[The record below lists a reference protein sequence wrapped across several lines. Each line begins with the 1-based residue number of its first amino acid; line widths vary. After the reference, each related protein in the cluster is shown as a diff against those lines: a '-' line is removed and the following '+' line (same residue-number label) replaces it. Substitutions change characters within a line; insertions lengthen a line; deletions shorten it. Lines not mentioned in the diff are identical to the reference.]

1 MRKESICLK
10 IILLN
15 SFGAIGRIWKLLH
28 FTSGRVQSWEDY
40 WQDERKYWN
49 ADSRDKSRVE
59 LYFGNVNTEQNLLL
73 KTQKKFEEYIAYTK
87 HWHGL
92 CKVGEEVQVISIE
105 PNVIALSKNWQGAV
119 ADHSDL
125 ELHLNQERTFWGKS
139 IRFYCELYSFG
150 TIAAAVS
157 GSMEAAFGE
166 GHWDKRV
173 AHKQNLIDE
182 ISNHP
187 VIETYL
193 YSVITPKKTLLS
205 PQHKHT
211 HLFDW
216 LYSILKPVLVITQ
229 NIDVIKYFERE
240 ANKTLVRNTFNAI
253 IYRDLHCV
261 ILPISHL
268 SKKWNDTEM
277 CASRISDKS

>member
-1 MRKESICLK
+1 MLK
-10 IILLN
+10 NN
-15 SFGAIGRIWKLLH
+15 SVEFSWEKFGAIGRIWKLLH

-182 ISNHP
+182 
-187 VIETYL
+187 
-193 YSVITPKKTLLS
+193 KTLYHAQDS
-205 PQHKHT
+205 KGRHRYDFPI
-211 HLFDW
+211 HLE
-216 LYSILKPVLVITQ
+216 Q
-229 NIDVIKYFERE
+229 
-240 ANKTLVRNTFNAI
+240 
-253 IYRDLHCV
+253 
-261 ILPISHL
+261 
-268 SKKWNDTEM
+268 SKKRVSVGDALFEIGRSFRT
-277 CASRISDKS
+277 

>member
-1 MRKESICLK
+1 MDL
-10 IILLN
+10 
-15 SFGAIGRIWKLLH
+15 
-28 FTSGRVQSWEDY
+28 
-40 WQDERKYWN
+40 
-49 ADSRDKSRVE
+49 
-59 LYFGNVNTEQNLLL
+59 
-73 KTQKKFEEYIAYTK
+73 KKFRTEMQQRLSEQQ
-87 HWHGL
+87 L
-92 CKVGEEVQVISIE
+92 DNVKVRPFI
-105 PNVIALSKNWQGAV
+105 
-119 ADHSDL
+119 
-125 ELHLNQERTFWGKS
+125 
-139 IRFYCELYSFG
+139 C
-150 TIAAAVS
+150 S
-157 GSMEAAFGE
+157 GSPLNCKIMMVGYNPAREVNLDVFDADIWHDDIGFDRESFAEHYDIASYNDDLQWNRNHIFQ
-166 GHWDKRV
+166 
-173 AHKQNLIDE
+173 QNLIDE

-193 YSVITPKKTLLS
+193 YSVITAKKTLLS

-211 HLFDW
+211 HVFDW

-277 CASRISDKS
+277 YHLKEEIDELFNLIDV

>member
-1 MRKESICLK
+1 MDL
-10 IILLN
+10 
-15 SFGAIGRIWKLLH
+15 
-28 FTSGRVQSWEDY
+28 
-40 WQDERKYWN
+40 
-49 ADSRDKSRVE
+49 
-59 LYFGNVNTEQNLLL
+59 
-73 KTQKKFEEYIAYTK
+73 KKFRTEMQQRLSEQQ
-87 HWHGL
+87 L
-92 CKVGEEVQVISIE
+92 DDVKVRPFI
-105 PNVIALSKNWQGAV
+105 
-119 ADHSDL
+119 
-125 ELHLNQERTFWGKS
+125 
-139 IRFYCELYSFG
+139 C
-150 TIAAAVS
+150 S
-157 GSMEAAFGE
+157 GSPLNCKIMMVGYNPAREVNLDVFDADIWNDDMGFDRESFAEHYDIASYNDDLQWNRNHIFQ
-166 GHWDKRV
+166 
-173 AHKQNLIDE
+173 QNLIDE

-193 YSVITPKKTLLS
+193 YSVITAKKTLLS

-211 HLFDW
+211 HVFDW

-277 CASRISDKS
+277 YHLKAEIDELFNLIDV